1 MLSGALGKQSLLN
14 RINSSVP
21 LISEYLDL
29 SAQIQQ
35 NGFDCTL
42 RQIEVFKTPARIG
55 TDNVDRQLPDTETL
69 FPDTDGYYGLD
80 TGPYLV
86 TLNEIVNIPN
96 NLMALAKPRSS
107 LLRSGISI
115 HTAIWDA
122 GYSGRS
128 QCLMVNNTG
137 SRFQIKQDSRILQ
150 MVFLY
155 LDSNVQEGYSGIYQ
169 HENTG

>member
-1 MLSGALGKQSLLN
+1 MITLIMNNVFLLFFFLMIRRPPRSTLSSSSAASEVYKRLL
-14 RINSSVP
+14 I
-21 LISEYLDL
+21 
-29 SAQIQQ
+29 AM
-35 NGFDCTL
+35 
-42 RQIEVFKTPARIG
+42 AR
-55 TDNVDRQLPDTETL
+55 
-69 FPDTDGYYGLD
+69 
-80 TGPYLV
+80 
-86 TLNEIVNIPN
+86 
-96 NLMALAKPRSS
+96 PRSS
-107 LLRSGISI
+107 LLRSSISI

-128 QCLMVNNTG
+128 QCLVVNNTG